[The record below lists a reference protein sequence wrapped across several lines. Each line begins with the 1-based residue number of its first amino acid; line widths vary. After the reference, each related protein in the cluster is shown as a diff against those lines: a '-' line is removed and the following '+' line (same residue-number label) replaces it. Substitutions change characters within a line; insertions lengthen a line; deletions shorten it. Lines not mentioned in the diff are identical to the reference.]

1 VNVTASTLQKQRY
14 NLPRTWRA
22 AIRAVAAAP
31 GTPHVDYYLLLA
43 IMSRET
49 NMQNIVGD
57 AGHGRGAWQMDDRW
71 QEEFLRRTPGCKPGS
86 SRPRWPSCYQKGR
99 VPMISSGAR
108 RCANM
113 IEAGVT
119 EAGREG
125 VPFGHRLKV
134 AISGYNA
141 GMTGAIHAYKTTGN
155 SDTATTGGNYAQD
168 VLGRAAALRRG

>member
-1 VNVTASTLQKQRY
+1 MNITAATLRKQRY
-14 NLPRTWRA
+14 RLPRTWRA
-22 AIRAVAAAP
+22 AIRAAAAAP

-57 AGHGRGAWQMDDRW
+57 AGHGRGGWQMDDRW
-71 QEEFLRRTPGCKPGS
+71 QEEFLRRTLGCKPGS
-86 SRPRWPSCYQKGR
+86 SKPLWFSSYPKGR
-99 VPMISSGAR
+99 VPTIGPAAR

-134 AISGYNA
+134 AVSGYNA
-141 GMTGAIHAYKTTGN
+141 GMTGAIRAYHKTGN
-155 SDTATTGGNYAQD
+155 SDDATTGGDYAQD
-168 VLGRAAALRRG
+168 VLARAHTLRRG